1 MITAKEAR
9 ERIDALET
17 ERGMKE
23 KKTVEEKIT
32 KAVEKGES
40 SCWLGVWISD
50 ATEEWLKSLGYK
62 VERFD
67 SYYNSNSDVK
77 VSW

>member
-9 ERIDALET
+9 KRIDTEKT
-17 ERGMKE
+17 ERAKQE
-23 KKTVEEKIT
+23 KKIAEKEIN
-32 KAVEKGES
+32 KAVEQGRS
-40 SCWLGVWISD
+40 YCWLGFLISE

-62 VERFD
+62 VNPI
-67 SYYNSNSDVK
+67 SSAKHSDVE

>member
-9 ERIDALET
+9 ERIDTLET
-17 ERGMKE
+17 ERGKQE
-23 KKTVEEKIT
+23 QKTAEEKIN

-40 SCWLGVWISD
+40 YCWLGVWISK
-50 ATEEWLKSLGYK
+50 ATEKWLKSLGYD
-62 VERFD
+62 VQRVD
-67 SYYNSNSDVK
+67 STKDGSDVK